1 MRKIKRIAGIVL
13 FIIFAYVLYA
23 LISGL
28 FIFQLSGYDSDSIPK
43 DHDPERFYGDD
54 ESDDRVA
61 LIEGRLESKEA
72 RNNIKENAEET
83 LDITNFKLTEGSAAD
98 IFHATIVEAAD
109 RGVQV
114 RVLLDG
120 MFHGMR
126 GEYTDIVYAFAS
138 HPNIELKFYEPVDLL
153 RPWTLNNR
161 LHDKLVISDNNLSM
175 ITGRNIGDR
184 YFAPEG
190 FEGATN
196 DRDAVIYNTAAGNAS
211 ESVIGDIQNYFDY
224 VWNHDFSQSQTEDVS
239 ERQHEAGED
248 QLNELREILDEFH
261 YSYSELF
268 HQEIDWEERSLPTRK
283 VTFIHN
289 PIERMNKEPLVWRD
303 ITNLLES
310 AEEYIF
316 MQSPFIIPSDRVM
329 KHLDLDNIAASEV
342 DILTNSLAASPN
354 LPAFGGYAR
363 HREELAG
370 TLADVHEYQGPDQS
384 IHGKSYMI
392 DDRIS
397 MIGSFNLDPR
407 SVYLSTESMIVVD
420 SEEVAMELRDHV
432 DKLMT
437 HESLVVKDDGSFK
450 ESEFAEEADVPA
462 AKRFRKNVWA
472 FFTRFFEH
480 LL

>member
-1 MRKIKRIAGIVL
+1 MRKIKRIAGI
-13 FIIFAYVLYA
+13 IIFVIIGYVLYA
-23 LISGL
+23 LFSGVI
-28 FIFQLSGYDSDSIPK
+28 IFQLSGYDTNSSPA

-54 ESDDRVA
+54 ESEDRVA

-83 LDITNFKLTEGSAAD
+83 LDITNFKLTEGSAAN
-98 IFHATIVEAAD
+98 IFFASIVEAAD

-138 HPNIELKFYEPVDLL
+138 HPNIDLKFYEPVDLL

-175 ITGRNIGDR
+175 ISGRNIGDR

-196 DRDAVIYNTAAGNAS
+196 DRDAVIYNSGADN
-211 ESVIGDIQNYFDY
+211 SVIDDIQNYFDY
-224 VWNHDFSQSQTEDVS
+224 VWNHEFSQSQTENVS
-239 ERQHEAGED
+239 EPQLAAGED
-248 QLNELREILDEFH
+248 QLNELREILEEFH
-261 YSYSELF
+261 YSSSELF
-268 HQEIDWEERSLPTRK
+268 QQEIDWEERSLPTRK

-289 PIERMNKEPLVWRD
+289 PIERMNKEPVVWRD

-316 MQSPFIIPSDRVM
+316 MQSPFIIPSERVM
-329 KHLDLDNIAASEV
+329 KHLDLDAISAPKVE
-342 DILTNSLAASPN
+342 ILTNSLAASPN
-354 LPAFGGYAR
+354 LPAYGGYSR
-363 HREELAG
+363 YREELAG
-370 TLADVHEYQGPDQS
+370 TLADLYEYQGPDQS

-420 SEEVAMELRDHV
+420 SEEVAMELRGHV
-432 DKLMT
+432 DNLMT
-437 HESLVVKDDGSFK
+437 HESLLVNDDGSFE
-450 ESEFAEEADVPA
+450 ESEFAEEAEVPA
-462 AKRFRKNVWA
+462 AKRFRKNMWA